1 MKTLSFGILLLLIL
15 SPLSVL
21 IPFIPSVQALGVPQL
36 VITSVYWG
44 TNPMVPLTV
53 QPGDESVTLSIVI
66 TNTGDDFARSVRG
79 RLELNPPFTYEYSS
93 ENGGK
98 QSLPSI
104 VSDAG
109 DIAPGRS
116 FTFQFIL
123 SIDSD
128 AEEGVYWLP
137 LELTYRSAREL
148 QETTQTVHIDIPI
161 WRGELHIQTVAT
173 TPPKVYPSS
182 KQVTLRVFIIN
193 SGRGSVKNLTVF
205 LDLQDPFKASSTG
218 SDRAFIGTVQPG
230 QPSQLQFLIDIA
242 DNAEPGNYP
251 LKLMANIEGSN
262 QTAIGIIDFTV
273 AEKARF
279 ALVSIAPETIHA
291 GDSGI
296 TLRVTI
302 KNVSK
307 MKAESVRVQ
316 LMAGNYFSGTLSDLL
331 GTMNPGEAK
340 TAFFTVDVDGNAV
353 PQQYTVDLRLD
364 WTQDE
369 VYSLNETLPLNIT
382 VGGASPPLLLIAI
395 AVLVIAV
402 ILFGYVRRRM
412 RRKGE
417 AKPRA

>member
-1 MKTLSFGILLLLIL
+1 MKSLSFGILLLLIL

-21 IPFIPSVQALGVPQL
+21 VPFVPSVQALGVPEL
-36 VITSVYWG
+36 VVTSVYWG
-44 TNPMVPLTV
+44 TNPMMPLTV

-66 TNTGDDFARSVRG
+66 TNTGDDFARSVIG
-79 RLELNPPFTYEYSS
+79 TLGLNPPFRYEYSS
-93 ENGGK
+93 GSGGK
-98 QSLPSI
+98 QSLQSI
-104 VSDAG
+104 VSNAG

-116 FTFQFIL
+116 FTFQFIV
-123 SIDSD
+123 SIDSE
-128 AEEGVYWLP
+128 ATEGVYQLA

-148 QETTQTVHIDIPI
+148 QETSERVYIDIPI

-173 TPPKVYPSS
+173 TPPKVYSGS
-182 KQVTLRVFIIN
+182 KQVALRVFIIN
-193 SGRGSVKNLTVF
+193 SGRGAVKNLEVF
-205 LDLQDPFKASSTG
+205 LDLQNPFKASSTG
-218 SDRAFIGTVQPG
+218 SDRTFIGTVQPG
-230 QPSQLQFLIDIA
+230 QPSQVQFLLDLA
-242 DNAEPGNYP
+242 DDAEPGNYP
-251 LKLMANIEGSN
+251 LMLKANIEGLN

-273 AEKARF
+273 AEKVKF
-279 ALVSIAPETIHA
+279 ALLSITPETIHA
-291 GDSGI
+291 GDSGV
-296 TLRVTI
+296 TLRVAI

-316 LMAGNYFSGTLSDLL
+316 LMAGNYFSGSLSDLL
-331 GTMNPGEAK
+331 GTMNPGETK
-340 TAFFTVDVDGNAV
+340 TASFTVDIDGKAI

-369 VYSLNETLPLNIT
+369 VYNLNDTLPLNIT
-382 VGGASPPLLLIAI
+382 VGGASPPLPLIAI

>member
-1 MKTLSFGILLLLIL
+1 
-15 SPLSVL
+15 L
-21 IPFIPSVQALGVPQL
+21 IPFVRSVQALGVPEL
-36 VITSVYWG
+36 VVTSVYWG

-53 QPGDESVTLSIVI
+53 QPGDESVTLSIVV

-79 RLELNPPFTYEYSS
+79 RLELKPPFTYEYSS
-93 ENGGK
+93 ESGGK
-98 QSLPSI
+98 QSLSSI

-109 DIAPGRS
+109 DIAAGRS

-128 AEEGVYWLP
+128 AEEGVYQLP

-148 QETTQTVHIDIPI
+148 QETSETAYIDIPI

-173 TPPKVYPSS
+173 TPPKVYPGS
-182 KQVTLRVFIIN
+182 KQVALRVFIIN
-193 SGRGSVKNLTVF
+193 SGRGAVKNLSVF

-230 QPSQLQFLIDIA
+230 QPSQLQFLLDIA
-242 DNAEPGNYP
+242 DNAGPGNYP
-251 LKLMANIEGSN
+251 LKLMANIEGSK

-279 ALVSIAPETIHA
+279 ALLSITPETIHA
-291 GDSGI
+291 GDSGV

-331 GTMNPGEAK
+331 GTVNPGEAK

-382 VGGASPPLLLIAI
+382 VAGASPPLLLIAI

-417 AKPRA
+417 AKPKA